1 MDGTNQGFVILF
13 KILLIK
19 DYMTQINSLKAEEI
33 DGLVKLALAEDLG
46 SGDITTDGILIQDD
60 VATAVVTAKE
70 PLVVC
75 GLDIFRRVFSLL
87 DADATFPGSSLT
99 DGSEI
104 AAQGEIIQVQ
114 AKTSALLKGERTA
127 LNILQ
132 RLSGI
137 ATLTRKFVEAAQPVT
152 ILDTRKTTPGLR
164 IFEKYAVHCG
174 GGTNHRFGLFDAVL
188 IKDNHIKIA
197 GGITSAIKRIREQSS
212 GKIEV
217 ETTNLDEVQEAL
229 AMNGDI
235 IMLDNMAPETVKKA
249 VALIDGKSKI
259 EVSGSMGLADL
270 SRYNQLGID
279 TISVG
284 ALTHSARS
292 VDISMNIKI

>member
-1 MDGTNQGFVILF
+1 
-13 KILLIK
+13 
-19 DYMTQINSLKAEEI
+19 MTQINSLTTEQI
-33 DGLVKLALAEDLG
+33 NGLVKLALEEDLG
-46 SGDITTDGILIQDD
+46 SGDITSDGILVQDD

-75 GLDIFRRVFSLL
+75 GLDIFRRVFLHL
-87 DADATFPGSSLT
+87 DADATFSESAPK

-104 AAQGEIIQVQ
+104 AAQSEIIQVN

-127 LNILQ
+127 LNIVQ

-137 ATLTRKFVEAAQPVT
+137 ATLTRKFVEKAKPVT

-164 IFEKYAVHCG
+164 VFEKYAVHCG

-197 GGITSAIKRIREQSS
+197 GGITPAIKRIREKSS

-229 AMNGDI
+229 AMDADI

-259 EVSGSMGLADL
+259 EVSGSIGLDDL

>member
-1 MDGTNQGFVILF
+1 
-13 KILLIK
+13 
-19 DYMTQINSLKAEEI
+19 MTQINSLKAEEI

-46 SGDITTDGILIQDD
+46 SGDITTDGILVQDD

-75 GLDIFRRVFSLL
+75 GLEIFRRVFLHL
-87 DADATFPGSSLT
+87 DPNAQFPGSMPK
-99 DGSEI
+99 DGSKI
-104 AAQGEIIQVQ
+104 AAQVEIIQIQ

-127 LNILQ
+127 LNIVQ

-197 GGITSAIKRIREQSS
+197 GGISSAIKRIRAQSS

-229 AMNGDI
+229 AMGADI

>member
-1 MDGTNQGFVILF
+1 
-13 KILLIK
+13 
-19 DYMTQINSLKAEEI
+19 MTQITSLTTEQI
-33 DGLVKLALAEDLG
+33 DGLILQALEEDIG
-46 SGDITTDGILIQDD
+46 AGDITTDGIVTQDN
-60 VATAVVTAKE
+60 VVTAVVTAKE
-70 PLVVC
+70 SLVVC
-75 GLDIFRRVFSLL
+75 GLDIFRRVFLRL
-87 DADATFPGSSLT
+87 DSDAQFPGSAPG
-99 DGSEI
+99 DGTEVASG
-104 AAQGEIIQVQ
+104 AEIIQVKT
-114 AKTSALLKGERTA
+114 KTSVLLKGERTA

-137 ATLTRKFVEAAQPVT
+137 ATLTRKFVDAAQPVT

-197 GGITSAIKRIREQSS
+197 GGIASAINRIRNQSS

-217 ETTNLDEVQEAL
+217 ETTNLDEVREAL
-229 AMNGDI
+229 ETGADI

-249 VALIDGKSKI
+249 VALIDGKAKV
-259 EVSGSMGLADL
+259 EVSGSIGLEGL
-270 SRYNQLGID
+270 SRFNQLGID
-279 TISVG
+279 YISVG

-292 VDISMNIKI
+292 VDISMNIRI

>member
-1 MDGTNQGFVILF
+1 M
-13 KILLIK
+13 
-19 DYMTQINSLKAEEI
+19 DYMTQINSLKPKEI
-33 DGLVKLALAEDLG
+33 DGLIKLALAEDLG
-46 SGDITTDGILIQDD
+46 SGDITTDGILVQDN

-70 PLVVC
+70 ALVVC
-75 GLDIFRRVFSLL
+75 GMDIFQRVFLHL
-87 DADATFPGSSLT
+87 DSGAKFPGSPAE

-104 AAQGEIIQVQ
+104 AAQAEIIQIQ

-164 IFEKYAVHCG
+164 VFEKYAVHCG
-174 GGTNHRFGLFDAVL
+174 GGTNHRFGLFEAVL

-197 GGITSAIKRIREQSS
+197 GGISSAIKRIRQKTS

-217 ETTNLDEVQEAL
+217 ETTNLDEVREAL
-229 AMNGDI
+229 ETGADI
-235 IMLDNMAPETVKKA
+235 IMLDNMAPETVKEA

-259 EVSGSMGLADL
+259 EVSGSMGLEGL

-292 VDISMNIKI
+292 VDISMNIKL

>member
-1 MDGTNQGFVILF
+1 
-13 KILLIK
+13 
-19 DYMTQINSLKAEEI
+19 MTQINSLTAEEI

-46 SGDITTDGILIQDD
+46 SGDITTAGILAQDD

-70 PLVVC
+70 PLIVC
-75 GLDIFRRVFSLL
+75 GLDIFRRVFLHL
-87 DADATFPGSSLT
+87 DADATFPGST
-99 DGSEI
+99 PKDGLEI
-104 AAQGEIIQVQ
+104 AADAEIIQVK
-114 AKTSALLKGERTA
+114 AKISALLKGERTA
-127 LNILQ
+127 LNIVQ

-137 ATLTRKFVEAAQPVT
+137 ATLTRKFVDAAQPVT

-164 IFEKYAVHCG
+164 VFEKYAVHCG

-197 GGITSAIKRIREQSS
+197 GGITSAIKRIRKQSS

-217 ETTNLDEVQEAL
+217 ETVNLDEVREAL
-229 AMNGDI
+229 EMGADI

-249 VALIDGKSKI
+249 VAIIDGKSKI
-259 EVSGSMGLADL
+259 EVSGSIGLEGL
-270 SRYNQLGID
+270 SRFNRLGID

-284 ALTHSARS
+284 ALTHSARA
-292 VDISMNIKI
+292 VDISMNIKT

>member
-1 MDGTNQGFVILF
+1 
-13 KILLIK
+13 
-19 DYMTQINSLKAEEI
+19 MTQINSLTAGQI
-33 DGLVKLALAEDLG
+33 DEWVKRSLEEDLG
-46 SGDITTDGILIQDD
+46 SGDVTSDGILIQDD
-60 VATAVVTAKE
+60 VATAIVTAKE
-70 PLVVC
+70 SLVVC
-75 GLDIFRRVFSLL
+75 GLDIFRKVFLHL
-87 DADATFPGSSLT
+87 DEAARFSGPATK
-99 DGSEI
+99 DGTEI
-104 AAQGEIIQVQ
+104 TARGEIIQVN

-127 LNILQ
+127 LNIIQ

-137 ATLTRKFVEAAQPVT
+137 ATLTRKFVNAAKPVT

-174 GGTNHRFGLFDAVL
+174 GGTNHRFGLFDAIL

-197 GGITSAIKRIREQSS
+197 GGITSAIKRIRKQTS

-217 ETTNLDEVQEAL
+217 ETVNLDEVREAL
-229 AMNGDI
+229 EMGVDI

-259 EVSGSMGLADL
+259 EVSGSIDLESL
-270 SRYNQLGID
+270 SRLKGLGID

-284 ALTHSARS
+284 ALTHSARA
-292 VDISMNIKI
+292 VDISMNIQI

>member
-1 MDGTNQGFVILF
+1 
-13 KILLIK
+13 
-19 DYMTQINSLKAEEI
+19 MTQINSLTSEQI
-33 DGLVKLALAEDLG
+33 DGLVKQALDEDLG
-46 SGDITTDGILIQDD
+46 SGDITTDGILVHDD

-70 PLVVC
+70 SLVLC
-75 GLDIFRRVFSLL
+75 GMDIFRRVFLYL
-87 DADATFPGSSLT
+87 DSDTKFPGSSPKE
-99 DGSEI
+99 GAEI
-104 AAQGEIIQVQ
+104 AAQAEIIRVQ

-127 LNILQ
+127 LNIVQ

-188 IKDNHIKIA
+188 IKDNHIKIS
-197 GGITSAIKRIREQSS
+197 GGITPAINRIRSQTS
-212 GKIEV
+212 GSIEV
-217 ETTNLDEVQEAL
+217 ETTNLDEVREAL
-229 AMNGDI
+229 DSGADI

-259 EVSGSMGLADL
+259 EVSGSMGLDDL

>member
-1 MDGTNQGFVILF
+1 MS
-13 KILLIK
+13 
-19 DYMTQINSLKAEEI
+19 QINSLKDKEI

-46 SGDITTDGILIQDD
+46 SSDITTDGILIQDD
-60 VATAVVTAKE
+60 VATAIVTAKE
-70 PLVVC
+70 ALIVC
-75 GLDIFRRVFSLL
+75 GLDIFRSVFSYL
-87 DADATFPGSSLT
+87 DSSATFPGSESK

-104 AAQGEIIQVQ
+104 EVQGEIITVN

-137 ATLTRKFVEAAQPVT
+137 ATLTRKFVDAAKPVT

-164 IFEKYAVHCG
+164 VFEKYAVHCG
-174 GGTNHRFGLFDAVL
+174 GGRNHRFGLFDAVL

-197 GGITSAIKRIREQSS
+197 GGITPAINRIRNKFS

-229 AMNGDI
+229 EMGADI

-249 VALIDGKSKI
+249 VAMIDGKSKI
-259 EVSGSMGLADL
+259 EVSGSIGLDAL
-270 SRYNQLGID
+270 SQFNGLGID
-279 TISVG
+279 YISVG
-284 ALTHSARS
+284 ALTHSARA
-292 VDISMNIKI
+292 VDISMNIKV

>member
-1 MDGTNQGFVILF
+1 
-13 KILLIK
+13 
-19 DYMTQINSLKAEEI
+19 MTQISSLKTEEI
-33 DGLVKLALAEDLG
+33 DGLIRLGLAEDLG
-46 SGDITTDGILIQDD
+46 SGDITTDGILVQDD
-60 VATAVVTAKE
+60 VATAGVTAKE

-75 GLDIFRRVFSLL
+75 GLDIFRRVFVHL
-87 DADATFPGSSLT
+87 DANAEFPGSAPN
-99 DGSEI
+99 DGTEI
-104 AAQGEIIQVQ
+104 NANAEIIHVK

-137 ATLTRKFVEAAQPVT
+137 ATLTRKFVDAAQPVT

-188 IKDNHIKIA
+188 IKDNHIKLA
-197 GGITSAIKRIREQSS
+197 GGITSAINKIRKQFS

-217 ETTNLDEVQEAL
+217 ETTNLDEVREAL
-229 AMNGDI
+229 EMNADI

-249 VALIDGKSKI
+249 VAMIDGKSKI
-259 EVSGSMGLADL
+259 EVSGSIGLPEL
-270 SRYNQLGID
+270 SQFNQLGID
-279 TISVG
+279 YISVG
-284 ALTHSARS
+284 ALTHSARA
-292 VDISMNIKI
+292 VDISMNIKT

>member
-1 MDGTNQGFVILF
+1 
-13 KILLIK
+13 
-19 DYMTQINSLKAEEI
+19 MTQINSLKAEEI

-46 SGDITTDGILIQDD
+46 SGDITTDGILVQDD

-70 PLVVC
+70 FLVVC
-75 GLDIFRRVFSLL
+75 GLDIFRRVFLHL
-87 DADATFPGSSLT
+87 DAGTKFPGSTLK

-104 AAQGEIIQVQ
+104 AAHTEIIQVK

-127 LNILQ
+127 LNIVQ

-137 ATLTRKFVEAAQPVT
+137 ATLTRKFVDAAQPVT

-164 IFEKYAVHCG
+164 VFEKYAVHCG

-197 GGITSAIKRIREQSS
+197 GGITSAINRIRNQFS

-217 ETTNLDEVQEAL
+217 ETVNLDEVWEAL
-229 AMNGDI
+229 EMGADI

-259 EVSGSMGLADL
+259 EVSGSMELEGL
-270 SRYNQLGID
+270 SRFNQLGID

-284 ALTHSARS
+284 ALTHSARA
-292 VDISMNIKI
+292 VDISMNIRT

>member
-1 MDGTNQGFVILF
+1 MP
-13 KILLIK
+13 
-19 DYMTQINSLKAEEI
+19 QIDSLTAEQI
-33 DGLVKLALAEDLG
+33 DELVQRALEEDLG
-46 SGDITTDGILIQDD
+46 SGDITTDGILEKDAP
-60 VATAVVTAKE
+60 ATAVVTAKE
-70 PLVVC
+70 PIILC
-75 GLDIFRRVFSLL
+75 GLEIFRRVFQFL
-87 DADATFPGSSLT
+87 DTDTSFSGPNAK
-99 DGSEI
+99 DGSEV
-104 AAQGEIIQVQ
+104 AAQSEILRVT

-137 ATLTRKFVEAAQPVT
+137 ATLTRKFVDAAQPVT

-174 GGTNHRFGLFDAVL
+174 GGTNHRFGLFDAIL

-197 GGITSAIKRIREQSS
+197 GGITSAIRRIRNQTS

-217 ETTNLDEVQEAL
+217 ETTNLDEVKEAL
-229 AMNGDI
+229 EMGAEI

-259 EVSGSMGLADL
+259 EVSGSMGLEGLVEFSQL
-270 SRYNQLGID
+270 SID
-279 TISVG
+279 FISVG
-284 ALTHSARS
+284 ALTHSARA

>member
-1 MDGTNQGFVILF
+1 
-13 KILLIK
+13 
-19 DYMTQINSLKAEEI
+19 MTQINSLTTGEI
-33 DGLVKLALAEDLG
+33 DALVKLALEEDLG
-46 SGDITTDGILIQDD
+46 SGDITTDGILVQDD

-70 PLVVC
+70 PLIVC
-75 GLDIFRRVFSLL
+75 GLDIFRRVFLYL
-87 DADATFPGSSLT
+87 DADATFPGSAPN
-99 DGSEI
+99 DGTEF
-104 AAQGEIIQVQ
+104 AAQAEIIQVN

-127 LNILQ
+127 LNIVQ

-197 GGITSAIKRIREQSS
+197 GGITSAIKRIRQQTSS
-212 GKIEV
+212 KIEV
-217 ETTNLDEVQEAL
+217 ETINLDEVREAL
-229 AMNGDI
+229 AMNADI

-259 EVSGSMGLADL
+259 EVSGSMRLADL

>member
-1 MDGTNQGFVILF
+1 MVQTKDLCYFLRYC
-13 KILLIK
+13 LIK
-19 DYMTQINSLKAEEI
+19 DYMTQINSLTAGQI
-33 DGLVKLALAEDLG
+33 DEWVKRSLEEDLG
-46 SGDITTDGILIQDD
+46 SGDVTSDGILIQDD
-60 VATAVVTAKE
+60 VATAIVTAKE
-70 PLVVC
+70 SLVVC
-75 GLDIFRRVFSLL
+75 GLDIFRKVFLHL
-87 DADATFPGSSLT
+87 DEAARFSGPATK
-99 DGSEI
+99 DGTEI
-104 AAQGEIIQVQ
+104 TARGEIIQVN

-127 LNILQ
+127 LNIIQ

-137 ATLTRKFVEAAQPVT
+137 ATLTRKFVNAAKPVT

-197 GGITSAIKRIREQSS
+197 GGITSAIKRIRKQTS

-217 ETTNLDEVQEAL
+217 ETVNLDEVREAL
-229 AMNGDI
+229 EMGADI

-259 EVSGSMGLADL
+259 EVSGSIDL
-270 SRYNQLGID
+270 NSLTRLKGLGID

-284 ALTHSARS
+284 ALTHSARA
-292 VDISMNIKI
+292 VDISMNIQI

>member
-1 MDGTNQGFVILF
+1 
-13 KILLIK
+13 
-19 DYMTQINSLKAEEI
+19 MTQINSLKAEEI
-33 DGLVKLALAEDLG
+33 DGLVTLALEEDLG
-46 SGDITTDGILIQDD
+46 SGDITTDGILVQDA

-70 PLVVC
+70 SLVVC
-75 GLDIFRRVFSLL
+75 GLDIFRSVFLHL
-87 DADATFPGSSLT
+87 DADAKFPGT
-99 DGSEI
+99 APRDGSEI
-104 AAQGEIIQVQ
+104 AAHTEIIQVQ

-127 LNILQ
+127 LNIVQ

-137 ATLTRKFVEAAQPVT
+137 ATLTRKFVDAAQPVT

-164 IFEKYAVHCG
+164 VFEKYAVHCG

-197 GGITSAIKRIREQSS
+197 GGITSAIKRIQEKSS

-217 ETTNLDEVQEAL
+217 ETVNLDEVREAL
-229 AMNGDI
+229 EMGADI

-249 VALIDGKSKI
+249 VAMIDGKSKI
-259 EVSGSMGLADL
+259 EVSGSIGLDGL
-270 SRYNQLGID
+270 NRFNQLGID

>member
-1 MDGTNQGFVILF
+1 MTQVNSLTSEQIEG
-13 KILLIK
+13 LIK
-19 DYMTQINSLKAEEI
+19 QSLEEDI
-33 DGLVKLALAEDLG
+33 GA
-46 SGDITTDGILIQDD
+46 GDITTDGILIEDS

-70 PLVVC
+70 SLVVC
-75 GLDIFRRVFSLL
+75 GLDIFRRVFLYL
-87 DADATFPGSSLT
+87 DSNADFPGPAPEE
-99 DGSEI
+99 GSEI
-104 AAQGEIIQVQ
+104 PTGAEILRIK

-137 ATLTRKFVEAAQPVT
+137 ASLTRKFVEAAQPVT

-164 IFEKYAVHCG
+164 VFEKYAVHCG

-197 GGITSAIKRIREQSS
+197 GGITPAINRIRDKTS

-217 ETTNLDEVQEAL
+217 ETTNLDEVREAL
-229 AMNGDI
+229 RMGADI

-249 VALIDGKSKI
+249 VEVIGGKSKI
-259 EVSGSMGLADL
+259 EVSGSIGLESL
-270 SRYNQLGID
+270 SQFNQLGID
-279 TISVG
+279 YISVG

-292 VDISMNIKI
+292 VDISMNIQI